1 MLQPAELPFLLLEQ
15 ICEVTH
21 ESAPSWRSQLT
32 KAVLEVLEGSERP
45 LGSEHA
51 WLQRQ
56 TPC

>member
-1 MLQPAELPFLLLEQ
+1 MLQPAELLFLLLEQ

-32 KAVLEVLEGSERP
+32 KAVLEGSERP